1 MDGNIIIGTELDT
14 KSFDEEIR
22 QTEEKLERLQSAYE
36 KAMKPGKGFKTNED
50 ALKRLRI
57 QIEQTSNQLVNLREK
72 QDKLNLASS
81 YGGLSDKLNE
91 IGNSTRNIITTTAKW
106 GLALFGI
113 RSIYGMLS
121 SSASTLSQ
129 YNKQM
134 GVDMQY
140 IRFAIAS
147 TLQPIIEYIIKLV
160 YKLLSLINAI
170 SQALFHVNIFANAG
184 VDKFN
189 KAGDALGGASKNAKE
204 LKKQLAGFD
213 EMNVLQDQ
221 SSGGNVGGGGVSG
234 MEMPS
239 KDLSTDIPNLSEMIS
254 NLSNQWQSFDD
265 EMKKSLYEMP
275 FDVWTKAFGKW
286 DLAVYGVVQAFHG
299 LWNVITGV
307 YEFFKG
313 VIEIIYGLITSDT
326 ELVKKGFHDLW
337 EGLKKILYGIFE
349 FISGMTNAIKGII
362 KGIILTI
369 IELIGSLVDKGV
381 NLFNNFKDKVVSV
394 WATIKDKIKSFI
406 TEIQNWLTSKFGAI
420 GTAIGN
426 VIGGSI
432 SGIINSILSFAEGR
446 INGFLKS
453 INNAISVVNKI
464 PGVSISKISMV
475 KFPRLAKGGILNRP
489 GRGVPVG
496 GAIAGEAGREFY
508 MPLQDEQM
516 LSLVG
521 QAIGKYITINA
532 NITNTMNGRVIS
544 RELQRIN
551 NESDFAYNR

>member
-50 ALKRLRI
+50 ALKRLRLQI
-57 QIEQTSNQLVNLREK
+57 QQTSNHLVDLREK
-72 QDKLNLASS
+72 QDKLNLANS

-91 IGNSTRNIITTTAKW
+91 IGNKTKNLITTTAKW

-147 TLQPIIEYIIKLV
+147 TLQPVIEFLIKLV

-221 SSGGNVGGGGVSG
+221 SSGGNVGGGVSG

-239 KDLSTDIPNLSEMIS
+239 MDLSSEIPDISEMIS
-254 NLSNQWQSFDD
+254 NLSDQWHSFDD

-275 FDVWTKAFGKW
+275 FDIWTKAFGNW
-286 DLAVYGVVQAFHG
+286 DLAIYGVVQAFHG

-313 VIEIIYGLITSDT
+313 IIEIIVGLIKGDT
-326 ELVKKGFHDLW
+326 ELVEKGFHDLW
-337 EGLKKILYGIFE
+337 EGLKKIVYGIFE
-349 FISGMTNAIKGII
+349 FVSGIANATLGVIKGII
-362 KGIILTI
+362 QSILQ
-369 IELIGSLVDKGV
+369 LIGILVDKGV

-394 WATIKDKIKSFI
+394 WITIRDKIKSFVNSI
-406 TEIQNWLTSKFGAI
+406 KDWLIDKFGII
-420 GTAIGN
+420 GTRIGD
-426 VIGGSI
+426 VIGG
-432 SGIINSILSFAEGR
+432 GIKGVVNAILSFAEIK
-446 INGFLKS
+446 INSFL
-453 INNAISVVNKI
+453 NAINSAIGAVNKI
-464 PGVSISKISMV
+464 PGVQISKIKTVS
-475 KFPRLAKGGILNRP
+475 FPRLAKGGILNRP

-544 RELQRIN
+544 RELQKIN
-551 NESDFAYNR
+551 NESNFAYNR

>member
-72 QDKLNLASS
+72 QDKLNLANS

-91 IGNSTRNIITTTAKW
+91 IGNKTKNLITTTAKW

-147 TLQPIIEYIIKLV
+147 TLQPVIEFLIKLV

-170 SQALFHVNIFANAG
+170 TQALFHVNIFANAG

-213 EMNVLQDQ
+213 EMNVLNDNT
-221 SSGGNVGGGGVSG
+221 SSGGAGGGISG
-234 MEMPS
+234 GEMPS
-239 KDLSTDIPNLSEMIS
+239 MDLSSEIPDISEMIS
-254 NLSNQWQSFDD
+254 NLSNQWQNFDD

-275 FDVWTKAFGKW
+275 FDVWTKAFGNW

-313 VIEIIYGLITSDT
+313 VIEIIVGLIKGDT
-326 ELVKKGFHDLW
+326 ELVEKGFHDLW
-337 EGLKKILYGIFE
+337 EGLKKIIYGIFE
-349 FISGMTNAIKGII
+349 FVSGISNAILGVIKGII
-362 KGIILTI
+362 QSIVQ
-369 IELIGSLVDKGV
+369 LIGNLVDKGV

-394 WATIKDKIKSFI
+394 WATIRDKIKSFVNNI
-406 TEIQNWLTSKFGAI
+406 KDWLTDKFGTI
-420 GTAIGN
+420 GVARNLIIIYLAF
-426 VIGGSI
+426 VIYGYLI
-432 SGIINSILSFAEGR
+432 
-446 INGFLKS
+446 
-453 INNAISVVNKI
+453 
-464 PGVSISKISMV
+464 
-475 KFPRLAKGGILNRP
+475 
-489 GRGVPVG
+489 
-496 GAIAGEAGREFY
+496 
-508 MPLQDEQM
+508 
-516 LSLVG
+516 
-521 QAIGKYITINA
+521 
-532 NITNTMNGRVIS
+532 
-544 RELQRIN
+544 
-551 NESDFAYNR
+551 